1 MTTSC
6 FILSNPIFPS
16 SGDAGEKFSSWV
28 RGYLPDGAAEGGR
41 LGEAK
46 KAKVIVIDDE
56 FLIAE
61 TMVEILNHEGFEAV
75 SASDG
80 ASAIELAKTLQPDI
94 VLSDVIMPG
103 LNGVETGIRIRE
115 AVPRCRIIL
124 FSGQAATVDLLEKAR
139 ERGHTFDVLAK
150 PMKPEQLISVIRGNV
165 N

>member
-1 MTTSC
+1 MTTSS
-6 FILSNPIFPS
+6 LVVSNSIFPS
-16 SGDAGEKFSSWV
+16 PGDPGEKFPAWV
-28 RGYLPDGAAEGGR
+28 RGHLPDAGEGGR
-41 LGEAK
+41 LGDGK
-46 KAKVIVIDDE
+46 KTRVIVIDDE
-56 FLIAE
+56 SLIAE

-80 ASAIELAKTLQPDI
+80 ASAIELAKTLHPDI

-115 AVPRCRIIL
+115 ALPNCRIIL

-139 ERGHTFDVLAK
+139 QRGHSFDVLAK
-150 PMKPEQLISVIRGNV
+150 PMKPEQLISVMRGNV